1 MNDIQWR
8 EPGDES
14 QMMIQTHSSDRVI
27 VQTTITYRTDF
38 AHNIETNSYG
48 PWRLASACEDVIR
61 FAFIG
66 D

>member
-14 QMMIQTHSSDRVI
+14 ETLLQNYPNDLVI

-38 AHNIETNSYG
+38 AHNIDTFRQ
-48 PWRLASACEDVIR
+48 WRLTSACEDVIR